1 MITCK
6 NVLIVGLHQSW
17 KNGRCITGEWSF
29 YVYLESSRF
38 EIEEIHLCEIVDAYA
53 VSDWICN
60 INFCNKVRKGDGFNP
75 ISIKKN

>member
-1 MITCK
+1 MANKFESENKTEHMITCK

-38 EIEEIHLCEIVDAYA
+38 EIEEIHLCEIVDAT
-53 VSDWICN
+53 
-60 INFCNKVRKGDGFNP
+60 
-75 ISIKKN
+75 